1 LFQKHDVLH
10 AAVRDYT
17 GVMNHPQ
24 ALHLKMFQEL
34 EQAGVGTLPYMGLPS
49 HPYHRK
55 AQSSPRI
62 GEHSVQV
69 LMDYGL
75 AKLEIEQLLA
85 AGVVKQA
92 GSASDAA

>member
-1 LFQKHDVLH
+1 
-10 AAVRDYT
+10 
-17 GVMNHPQ
+17 
-24 ALHLKMFQEL
+24 
-34 EQAGVGTLPYMGLPS
+34 MGLPS

>member
-1 LFQKHDVLH
+1 M
-10 AAVRDYT
+10 T
-17 GVMNHPQ
+17 HPQ

-62 GEHSVQV
+62 GEHSIEV
-69 LMDYGL
+69 LTEFGL
-75 AKLEIEQLLA
+75 GKAEIDQLIS
-85 AGVVKQA
+85 AGIVKQA
-92 GSASDAA
+92 GTASDAA